1 MSSISHPRACDNA
14 CKSLAL
20 FASFLTFLL
29 SLLLLK
35 MPETNLEGPALF
47 SHLEVYPWIAT
58 WNVFYRL
65 GVDTLAIAMV
75 ILSTALFPIALLA
88 SWRLDHS
95 VKGFFLL
102 FLLLESAVIGAFVSL
117 DLVLF
122 YVFWE
127 AMLIPMF
134 MLIGIWGGK
143 SRIKTSMKFFIFTF
157 WIASSSDWC
166 FDFGA
171 DLPDLQSARSLQ
183 SPSAPQLTIS
193 LIHLV

>member
-1 MSSISHPRACDNA
+1 MMPSHPWLESHLLSVLIALPLVSACLLSLIPARATTLV
-14 CKSLAL
+14 KSLAL

-143 SRIKTSMKFFIFTF
+143 SRIKTSMKFFIFTL
-157 WIASSSDWC
+157 SVS
-166 FDFGA
+166 
-171 DLPDLQSARSLQ
+171 
-183 SPSAPQLTIS
+183 
-193 LIHLV
+193 